1 MNTLL
6 TQKEKTLVIIM
17 AVFFVLT
24 VLAPGAGL
32 QYLTSYSAEQSRLK
46 NSLEKEIVE
55 FKNKLSGIEGE
66 RESVRA
72 NREDYLNWVAKGVVG
87 EQDPVVW
94 VKTMKNVQVERNLF
108 PLSYNFA
115 SEVLQSPEVSPFT
128 LGSTA
133 QIRLWD
139 MTMEM
144 GMLHDMDTLMFL
156 NELDKRVDSF
166 FFPVECNFNLLQETF
181 SLVSRQNMDSSCKLT
196 WISVEDPERKTE
208 QN

>member
-1 MNTLL
+1 MDILL
-6 TQKEKTLVIIM
+6 TQKEKTLIAIM
-17 AVFFVLT
+17 TVFFVLT

-46 NSLEKEIVE
+46 NQLEKEIVE

-66 RESVRA
+66 RETVRA
-72 NREDYLNWVAKGVVG
+72 NREDYLNWVEKGVVG

-94 VKTMKNVQVERNLF
+94 VKEMKNVQVERNLF

-115 SEVLQSPEVSPFT
+115 SEALQSPDVSPFT

-139 MTMEM
+139 MTMQM